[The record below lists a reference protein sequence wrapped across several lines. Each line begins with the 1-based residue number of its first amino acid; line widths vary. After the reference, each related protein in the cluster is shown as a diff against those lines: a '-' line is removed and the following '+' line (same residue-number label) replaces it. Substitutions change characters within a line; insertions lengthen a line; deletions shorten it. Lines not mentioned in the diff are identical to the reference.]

1 MKKITT
7 LIAVTLLSTASLIAQ
22 KNTLTFSAGFHNSNT
37 KTNGG
42 STELLDIKPVA
53 SMGLGINWE
62 RKLDEKLSFEA
73 GLNYTQKGFQVGA
86 GTDINVLGM
95 DLPLGAMALT
105 KINYLTVP
113 ATLKL
118 NIDIPKSYVTPYI
131 GVGPSV
137 SYALSGQ
144 LETKLQA
151 AIFDLNVSTTE
162 LELSSA
168 NYNRAQV
175 NGQAI
180 VGADIAY
187 GLGSLRIEA
196 GYHHSFTD
204 LISND
209 FVIDAGG
216 KHHGWNLSLGYG
228 MRF

>member
-7 LIAVTLLSTASLIAQ
+7 LLGITLLGAASLAGQ

-42 STELLDIKPVA
+42 STEFLDIKPIA
-53 SMGLGINWE
+53 SLGAALSWE
-62 RKLDEKLSFEA
+62 RKLDDKLSLET
-73 GLNYTQKGFQVGA
+73 GLSYAQKGFQVGA

-95 DLPLGAMALT
+95 ELQLGAKALT

-137 SYALSGQ
+137 SYALKGQ
-144 LETKLQA
+144 LETKIQA
-151 AIFDLNVSTTE
+151 AIFDLNVNTTE
-162 LELSSA
+162 LVLSSA

-180 VGADIAY
+180 VGLDIVY
-187 GLGSLRIEA
+187 GLGSLKIEA
-196 GYHHSFTD
+196 GYNHSFTD

-216 KHHGWNLSLGYG
+216 KHHGWNLSIGYG
-228 MRF
+228 MHF